1 MQEQANPPVPYRQI
15 RALFTGDTVTVYQ
28 ACRPAIAERALA
40 AGTFV
45 PPFSRGRATWIK
57 PSFLWMAY
65 RGGWAGKHG
74 QERVLAIEITRAGL
88 QWALEHA
95 CLSHC
100 EPGTYADHAAWRH
113 RMDITC
119 VRIQW
124 DPERGLHHEPLGH
137 RSIQIGLT
145 GQAVNRYV
153 DDWIVSIGDAT
164 ALMIQIGDLAAA
176 GRLSE
181 ARRLL
186 PAEHPYP
193 VDPQLASVIGM
204 AS

>member
-1 MQEQANPPVPYRQI
+1 MLEDESAPVPYRQI
-15 RALFTGDTVTVYQ
+15 RARHTDSTFTVYQ
-28 ACRPAIAERALA
+28 AYSPDIAERALA

-65 RGGWAGKHG
+65 RSGWAAKPG

-88 QWALEHA
+88 HWALEHA
-95 CLSHC
+95 CLSHY
-100 EPGTYADHAAWRH
+100 EPGTYADHDAWRQ

-124 DPERGLHHEPLGH
+124 DPERGLRHEPLGY
-137 RSIQIGLT
+137 RSVQVGLA
-145 GQAVNRYV
+145 GDAVTRYV
-153 DDWIVSIGDAT
+153 DDWIVSIRDVT
-164 ALMIQIGDLAAA
+164 PLMIQVRDLAAA
-176 GRLSE
+176 GRLGE

-193 VDPQLASVIGM
+193 VDPQLASVIGI
-204 AS
+204 AD

>member
-1 MQEQANPPVPYRQI
+1 MQEHASQPVPYRQI
-15 RALFTGDTVTVYQ
+15 RALYTGHTFTVYQ
-28 ACRPAIAERALA
+28 AYSPAIAEAALT

-100 EPGTYADHAAWRH
+100 EPGTYADHAVWRH

-145 GQAVNRYV
+145 GNAVTRYA
-153 DDWIVSIGDAT
+153 DDWIVSIRDAT
-164 ALMIQIGDLAAA
+164 PLMIQIRDLAAA
-176 GRLSE
+176 SRLSE

>member
-1 MQEQANPPVPYRQI
+1 MQEHANPPVPYRQI
-15 RALFTGDTVTVYQ
+15 RALYTDETFTVYQ
-28 ACRPAIAERALA
+28 AFSSAIAEAALA

-65 RGGWAGKHG
+65 RSGWAAKHG
-74 QERVLAIEITRAGL
+74 QERVLAIQITRAGL
-88 QWALEHA
+88 HWALEHA
-95 CLSHC
+95 CLSHY
-100 EPGTYADHAAWRH
+100 EPGTYADHPGWRH
-113 RMDITC
+113 RMDTTC

-145 GQAVNRYV
+145 GQAVTRYV
-153 DDWIVSIGDAT
+153 DDWIVSIRDAT
-164 ALMIQIGDLAAA
+164 ALMIQIRDLAAA
-176 GRLSE
+176 GRLSQ
-181 ARRLL
+181 ARHLL

-193 VDPQLASVIGM
+193 ADPQLASAIGM

>member
-1 MQEQANPPVPYRQI
+1 MQEHASPPVPYRQI
-15 RALFTGDTVTVYQ
+15 RALYTDCTVTVYQ
-28 ACRPAIAERALA
+28 AYPAAIAEPALA

-65 RGGWAGKHG
+65 RSGWAGKHG

-88 QWALEHA
+88 HRALEHA
-95 CLSHC
+95 CLSHY
-100 EPGTYADHAAWRH
+100 EPVTYAGHTAWRH
-113 RMDITC
+113 RMDTTC
-119 VRIQW
+119 VRIQR

-145 GQAVNRYV
+145 GDAVTRYAG
-153 DDWIVSIGDAT
+153 DWIVSIRDAT
-164 ALMIQIGDLAAA
+164 ALMIQVRDLAAA
-176 GRLSE
+176 GRLSD
-181 ARRLL
+181 ARHLL

-193 VDPQLASVIGM
+193 VGPELVSVIGM

>member
-1 MQEQANPPVPYRQI
+1 MEEYPGPPVPYRQI
-15 RALFTGDTVTVYQ
+15 RALYTDETFTVYQ
-28 ACRPAIAERALA
+28 AFSSAIAEAALA

-65 RGGWAGKHG
+65 RSGWAGKHG

-88 QWALEHA
+88 HWALEHA
-95 CLSHC
+95 CLSHY
-100 EPGTYADHAAWRH
+100 EPGTYADHTAWRH
-113 RMDITC
+113 RLDTTC

-124 DPERGLHHEPLGH
+124 DPERDLRHEPLGH

-145 GQAVNRYV
+145 GQAVTRYV
-153 DDWIVSIGDAT
+153 DDWIVSIRDAT
-164 ALMIQIGDLAAA
+164 ALMIQIRDLAAA
-176 GRLSE
+176 GRPSE
-181 ARRLL
+181 ARHLL
-186 PAEHPYP
+186 PAERPYP
-193 VDPQLASVIGM
+193 ADPQLASVIGM